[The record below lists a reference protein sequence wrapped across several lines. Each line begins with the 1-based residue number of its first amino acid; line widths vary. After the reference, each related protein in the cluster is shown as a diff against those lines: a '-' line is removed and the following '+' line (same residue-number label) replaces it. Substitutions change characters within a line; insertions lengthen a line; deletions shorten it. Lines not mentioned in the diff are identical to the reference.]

1 MMHGKINAAVK
12 MLSNWSTCI
21 RSVDGKV
28 LKKLR
33 NKHPDPSPIKEGTL
47 LHGPINR
54 VLRSYFDSIDEVMVL
69 KAASLIKGAWRP
81 PQLDFEQYQH
91 ILSSRKFKKENK
103 ELREQIARLARL
115 LASEIVDP
123 HSVKA
128 LVACR
133 LIPLNKNPGVRPV
146 GVGEVI
152 RRITGKCIGWV
163 MKKDIQGAAGPL
175 QMATGLQSGA
185 EAAIHSM
192 KEIFDDEQ
200 TDAVILVDASN
211 VFNSLNRNAALH
223 NIQIL
228 CPQFSTILISTY
240 RLPVIMIVFGSKNII
255 PNQGTT
261 QDDNLPMSFY
271 ALGTATLLNYL
282 LISFPNVKIVCLE
295 DDITVAGT
303 LVNFKKWWS
312 TIISEGSKF
321 GYYVNE
327 DKRWLIVKNK

>member
-123 HSVKA
+123 YTIEA
-128 LVACR
+128 LVA
-133 LIPLNKNPGVRPV
+133 
-146 GVGEVI
+146 
-152 RRITGKCIGWV
+152 
-163 MKKDIQGAAGPL
+163 
-175 QMATGLQSGA
+175 
-185 EAAIHSM
+185 
-192 KEIFDDEQ
+192 
-200 TDAVILVDASN
+200 
-211 VFNSLNRNAALH
+211 
-223 NIQIL
+223 
-228 CPQFSTILISTY
+228 
-240 RLPVIMIVFGSKNII
+240 
-255 PNQGTT
+255 
-261 QDDNLPMSFY
+261 
-271 ALGTATLLNYL
+271 
-282 LISFPNVKIVCLE
+282 
-295 DDITVAGT
+295 
-303 LVNFKKWWS
+303 
-312 TIISEGSKF
+312 
-321 GYYVNE
+321 
-327 DKRWLIVKNK
+327 